1 MAKQQDDAII
11 AALEE
16 EAAQVL
22 LMIEQNFQKQR
33 ETAKSVRPFF
43 IEFSGTPKA
52 GKTTIINSLRLFLSR
67 NRYTVNVL
75 VERASTSRIVD
86 KLHLDFN
93 VWTACATLIQ
103 MLDAAQWPGRNKIVI
118 LDRGLFDALA
128 WMDWLRERGQLG
140 DDDMQ
145 KVVEFLTI
153 DHWRMFIDMVF
164 IMLTTPEESLHRE
177 YKDQVTKKPGRIMNA
192 AAIQKFN
199 ESLQTTKEHYGHLF
213 PRITEV
219 WTLGDTLPEQT
230 GREVVGKTLDTIR
243 RILSQ
248 GTS

>member
-1 MAKQQDDAII
+1 MTRQEDDAII
-11 AALEE
+11 VDLEK

-22 LMIEQNFQKQR
+22 LMIEQNFQKR
-33 ETAKSVRPFF
+33 GTAKKSRPFF

-67 NRYTVNVL
+67 NGYAVNVL
-75 VERASTSRIVD
+75 VERASTSPIVD
-86 KLHLDFN
+86 KVHLHFN

-103 MLDAAQWPGRNKIVI
+103 MLDAAQWPDRNKIVI

-128 WMDWLRERGQLG
+128 WMDWLRERDQLR

-153 DHWRMFIDMVF
+153 DHWRKFIDMVF
-164 IMLTTPEESLHRE
+164 IMLTTPQQSLLRE
-177 YKDQVTKKPGRIMNA
+177 YKDQVTKRPGRIMNEET
-192 AAIQKFN
+192 IQRFN
-199 ESLQTTKEHYGHLF
+199 ESLERTKQRFQPLF
-213 PRITEV
+213 PEVTEV
-219 WTLGDTLPEQT
+219 WTLGKTSPEET
-230 GREVVGKTLDTIR
+230 GREVVRKTLDTIR
-243 RILSQ
+243 RILSP